1 MAILNIP
8 IGATG
13 GYGHGQASTH
23 SNTATGG
30 IGSTGSAIGNGLGNG
45 AVTGLGVYPGT
56 PTQEPCYDPN
66 RPSWLPYWLDTF
78 SEEECWLERSLGKNT
93 VLNFGAPTSPP
104 APASSTDMLTSPDST
119 GLDTSAATAQIN
131 AWKDWY
137 PTAIP
142 DTVTPP
148 SSLNTILAMVVVV
161 GLIYMFTKR

>member
-1 MAILNIP
+1 MGIYNIP

-13 GYGHGQASTH
+13 GYGHGPASTH

-30 IGSTGSAIGNGLGNG
+30 IGNTGKAIGNGLGLDS
-45 AVTGLGVYPGT
+45 GLGMYPGT

-93 VLNFGAPTSPP
+93 VLNFGQPTTGP
-104 APASSTDMLTSPDST
+104 APASFTDMLAYPNST
-119 GLDTSAATAQIN
+119 GLDTSAANAQVTAWQ
-131 AWKDWY
+131 DWY

-142 DTVTPP
+142 DTATPP
-148 SSLNTILAMVVVV
+148 SSLNTLLAVAVVV
-161 GLIYMFTKR
+161 GLIYMFMHRR